1 MSKEELT
8 LDTMCKSLRYILNA
22 ENFGDPIREAIAYSA
37 GRIDGVRSVT
47 DDRCDEEYGLF
58 IEICEEIDNR

>member
-22 ENFGDPIREAIAYSA
+22 ENFGDTIREAIAYST

-47 DDRCDEEYGLF
+47 DDLYDEEYGLF
-58 IEICEEIDNR
+58 LEICEEINK